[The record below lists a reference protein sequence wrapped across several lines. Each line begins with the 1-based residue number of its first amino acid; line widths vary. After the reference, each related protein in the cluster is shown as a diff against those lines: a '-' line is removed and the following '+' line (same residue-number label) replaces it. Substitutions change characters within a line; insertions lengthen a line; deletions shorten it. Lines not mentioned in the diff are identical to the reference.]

1 MSEYFGGQQFG
12 EYDSS
17 GTLRAI
23 RAIRA
28 IIRGGKV
35 VPSKIAIGSKV
46 MFTKIKGGKV
56 VWP

>member
-12 EYDSS
+12 EFGEYGSS
-17 GTLRAI
+17 GAS

>member
-12 EYDSS
+12 EYGSS
-17 GTLRAI
+17 GTLRV
-23 RAIRA
+23 IRA
-28 IIRGGKV
+28 IIR
-35 VPSKIAIGSKV
+35 GSKV

>member
-12 EYDSS
+12 EYGSS
-17 GTLRAI
+17 GTLRV
-23 RAIRA
+23 IRA

-35 VPSKIAIGSKV
+35 VPSKIAIGSIV

>member
-12 EYDSS
+12 EYDDSS
-17 GTLRAI
+17 GTL

>member
-17 GTLRAI
+17 GTL